1 MGYVN
6 DAVFVDDFKISGITL
21 GLSLGMGYDVKLS
34 EDLSLGFQ
42 FSILRGLLTKYDL
55 TDGGYTEE
63 IQLEKDSY
71 ESLNRIDFSVGLVFG
86 K

>member
-1 MGYVN
+1 
-6 DAVFVDDFKISGITL
+6 
-21 GLSLGMGYDVKLS
+21 MGYDVKLS

>member
-71 ESLNRIDFSVGLVFG
+71 ESLNRIDFSIGLVFG